1 MIPTHRAALAQGGNR
16 FPDRIMRKQDE
27 VLLPFNRIRTKE
39 MESVAGIS
47 RPRRGAFRGAGPK
60 LAPSAYLPVEY
71 APLRRKGLRAVR
83 SPSLAARSFSHRREG
98 GSSSCMRGSVTPW

>member
-1 MIPTHRAALAQGGNR
+1 MILKSGNR
-16 FPDRIMRKQDE
+16 FSNRIMRKGDE
-27 VLLPFNRIRTKE
+27 VLIRFNRIRTDE
-39 MESVAGIS
+39 LESVAGIS

-83 SPSLAARSFSHRREG
+83 SPSFTARFFHAIERTAGRLACAGRPRHGERK
-98 GSSSCMRGSVTPW
+98 PIP